1 MSDTR
6 LQGKAAMVTGAA
18 DGVGHGVATRFT
30 RAGAGVVVA
39 DVNVERGEQVVKELN
54 AEGGKAVFQLC
65 DVTQKAQ
72 VLAAIERAKS
82 EFGSIDILVNNA
94 YKGRGLSRVQ
104 KTTDEEAQESMNMTF
119 FAAKWS
125 MEAAFPTMKA
135 NKWGRV
141 INIASLNSVNAHMG
155 SVAMNASKEALRA
168 YTRTAAREWAPH
180 QICCN
185 IICPAAVSA
194 AFRYVRTIQPE
205 MIAASEKAN
214 PMGRIGDCIEDIGGV
229 AVFLASE
236 DARYVTGNTLFVDGG
251 SHINGAAWSP
261 DLGED

>member
-1 MSDTR
+1 MADER
-6 LQGKAAMVTGAA
+6 CKGRVALVTGAA
-18 DGVGHGVATRFT
+18 DGVGHGIATRLA
-30 RAGAGVVVA
+30 RAGASVVIA
-39 DVNVERGEQVVKELN
+39 DVNAERGEQVVKELN
-54 AEGGKAVFQLC
+54 AEGCKTVFQPC

-72 VLAAIERAKS
+72 VLAAVERAKK
-82 EFGSIDILVNNA
+82 EFGSIDIVVNNA
-94 YKGRGLSRVQ
+94 YRGKGLSRVE
-104 KTTDEEAQESMNMTF
+104 KTSDEEAEESMTMSY

-135 NKWGRV
+135 QKWGRV
-141 INIASLNSVNAHMG
+141 INICSLNGVNAHMG

-205 MIAASEKAN
+205 MIEASEKAN
-214 PMGRIGDCIEDIGGV
+214 PMGRIGDCIDDIGGV
-229 AVFLASE
+229 AVFLASD
-236 DARYVTGNTLFVDGG
+236 DARYLTGNTLFVDGG
-251 SHINGAAWSP
+251 SHINGASWSP
-261 DLGED
+261 DLGD